1 MKTIKA
7 ALFDLD
13 GTLVDSE
20 TQYSAFWGM
29 MGKKYF
35 PEITDFSSRVKGTTL
50 RAILDTYFPDKEM
63 QAIVPGMIDDYESKM
78 EFPPIAGAAEF
89 IKDLKANG
97 VKCAVVTS
105 SDKKKMGHVYNKE
118 KEFMQLFDA
127 VLTAED
133 FSASK
138 PDPDCY
144 LKAAKKL
151 GVAIDECVV
160 FEDAFNGINAGR
172 NAGMP
177 VIGLATTNKREQ
189 IETLCVHVIDNY
201 IGFNYDAVVA
211 ILNREQ

>member
-20 TQYSAFWGM
+20 AQYTAFWGM
-29 MGKKYF
+29 MGKKYL
-35 PEITDFSSRVKGTTL
+35 PEIPDLASCVKGTTL
-50 RAILDTYFPDKEM
+50 RNILDTYFPDKEL
-63 QAIVPGMIDDYESKM
+63 QDKIPGIIDDYESKM
-78 EFPPIAGAAEF
+78 DFTPIAGAAEF
-89 IKDLKANG
+89 LKDLKANG

-151 GVAIDECVV
+151 GAAIDECVV

-189 IETLCVHVIDNY
+189 IENLCVHVIDDY
-201 IGFNYDAVVA
+201 IGFDYNAVVD
-211 ILNREQ
+211 ILSKNL